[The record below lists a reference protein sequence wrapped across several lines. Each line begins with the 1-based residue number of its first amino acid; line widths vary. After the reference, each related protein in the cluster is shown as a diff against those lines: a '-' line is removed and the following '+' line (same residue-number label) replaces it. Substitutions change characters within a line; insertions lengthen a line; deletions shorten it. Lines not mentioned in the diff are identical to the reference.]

1 MKEFLKKFKTPTKI
15 LSVVCIVLVIMLFNK
30 CNKTNEE
37 KGKNQQLTEHIDS
50 ITHRMDS
57 IILVKDTIEGKY
69 KDLMYYKN
77 TSELTND
84 NKSELIDELKIR
96 ITELNKTVE
105 DLRKDKN
112 KYANENTWLRKE
124 NIEFKN
130 KNLQ

>member
-50 ITHRMDS
+50 ITHRMDP

-69 KDLMYYKN
+69 KDLMYDKN

-112 KYANENTWLRKE
+112 KYANENAWLRKE

>member
-1 MKEFLKKFKTPTKI
+1 MKEFLNKLKTPTKI

-69 KDLMYYKN
+69 KDLMYDKN

-112 KYANENTWLRKE
+112 KYANENAWLRKE